1 MYDEM
6 AIHRVRVELRH
17 VVDHLATG
25 GSRVMVLRNGVP
37 VAGIVAVSDLLGLEK
52 ADQGRMEY
60 HEHMSQAKLREM
72 QWLKSGLDAA
82 RQEVKARIDRHG
94 TRR

>member
-6 AIHRVRVELRH
+6 PIHRVRVELRR
-17 VVDHLATG
+17 VVDHLAAG

-37 VAGIVAVSDLLGLEK
+37 VAGIVAVSDLHGLEK

-60 HEHMSQAKLREM
+60 HERMSQARLRELGL
-72 QWLKSGLDAA
+72 LKSGLDAA
-82 RQEVKARIDRHG
+82 RRDARARGGLYDSGR
-94 TRR
+94 